1 MKNKVVRSLVIIIT
15 ILIVIDQVS
24 KFLIV
29 SLFPE
34 GIGNDYLKIET
45 VKNTGMAF
53 GFNEGNVRNIFL
65 SIFVLAIVI
74 NFIKNQLERLDK
86 KTIISLSLVLAG
98 GISNLIDRFFRGG
111 VLDFI
116 KIPIIPNFIKI
127 YKFPTFNI
135 ADLYVV
141 IGWVL
146 LIIFLIDF
154 SKKK

>member
-1 MKNKVVRSLVIIIT
+1 MKNKIVRSLIIIIT
-15 ILIVIDQVS
+15 ILIVIDQLS
-24 KFLIV
+24 KFLIIFLV
-29 SLFPE
+29 PE

-65 SIFVLAIVI
+65 TIFVLAIVI

-86 KTIISLSLVLAG
+86 KTIITLSLVLAG
-98 GISNLIDRFFRGG
+98 GISNLIDRFFRVG
-111 VLDFI
+111 VLD
-116 KIPIIPNFIKI
+116 FIKI

-135 ADLYVV
+135 DDLYVI